1 MYTSGSLR
9 YTPVFIYSLKACQV
23 VILCRHERKFRYKV
37 RVSNRNTGYF
47 CEIKELDAAGT
58 VEGSD
63 RCRSVHR
70 HDVWIPCDCITFF
83 TLSICLCNY
92 KCKFNLF
99 CCQPYNLATKGH
111 RTSVRFQNSLELTS
125 PYFLRCVFGENINK
139 NMHVALIIRFQP
151 SF

>member
-9 YTPVFIYSLKACQV
+9 YTPVFIYSLKSMSG
-23 VILCRHERKFRYKV
+23 RDFMSTRYKV

-47 CEIKELDAAGT
+47 GEIKELDAAGT

-70 HDVWIPCDCITFF
+70 HYVWIPCDCITFF

-111 RTSVRFQNSLELTS
+111 RTSVRF
-125 PYFLRCVFGENINK
+125 
-139 NMHVALIIRFQP
+139 
-151 SF
+151 